1 MRGYRFFEEYT
12 TPTLEHSLRSIIAV
26 QTMGPRFVQQ
36 GGVCV
41 GAVCDDGAEAQR
53 NAGSAVGMHMVT
65 MEYLGTHC
73 RTVTEARARA
83 VDPRLFEYLDRMA

>member
-1 MRGYRFFEEYT
+1 MRGYRFFEEFT
-12 TPTLEHSLRSIIAV
+12 TPALQHSLGSIIAV
-26 QTMGPRFVQQ
+26 HTAGPRFVQQ

-41 GAVCDDGAEAQR
+41 GAVCDDGAESS
-53 NAGSAVGMHMVT
+53 GTGTVGMQMVM

-73 RTVTEARARA
+73 RRVTEAHART